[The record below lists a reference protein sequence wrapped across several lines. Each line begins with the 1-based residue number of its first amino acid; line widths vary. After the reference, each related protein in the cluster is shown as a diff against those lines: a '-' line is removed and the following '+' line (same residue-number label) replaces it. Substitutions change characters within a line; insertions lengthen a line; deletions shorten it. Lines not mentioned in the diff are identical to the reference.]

1 MHVENQNMMESDESK
16 EGELQLVQVES
27 QKGVGN
33 SKKVSK
39 SGTSKNNSLQKKGP
53 IPKMGGAKNEKIN
66 QPKQKNY
73 GKQVVVPIENSKIPS
88 SPKAKCKD
96 PDVEAMELVTLDSMR
111 RISKE
116 QWEAFL
122 LSKESQQGMQK

>member
-1 MHVENQNMMESDESK
+1 MMESDESK

-73 GKQVVVPIENSKIPS
+73 GRP
-88 SPKAKCKD
+88 
-96 PDVEAMELVTLDSMR
+96 PDVDMVSLLKNKKHDGIPLYDRSG
-111 RISKE
+111 SK
-116 QWEAFL
+116 QRVYA
-122 LSKESQQGMQK
+122 QI